1 MSDALIFIILLAG
14 IICSFIAGVYL
25 LYKYKKTNIKKFLW
39 FGILLTFIVPGLLI
53 LILLSWFVYT
63 SVSCYMSAGP
73 VNGNL
78 SALIGIPLFVKQRD
92 KFINK
97 FRNQVSQDVFNK
109 ITKKKK

>member
-1 MSDALIFIILLAG
+1 MLDASIFIIFAG
-14 IICSFIAGVYL
+14 CSFIIGVYL

-39 FGILLTFIVPGLLI
+39 FGILLTFIVPGILI
-53 LILLSWFVYT
+53 LIALSYYT
-63 SVSCYMSAGP
+63 YISCYMPAALI
-73 VNGNL
+73 NGNI
-78 SALIGIPLFVKQRD
+78 SALIGLPLFVKERD